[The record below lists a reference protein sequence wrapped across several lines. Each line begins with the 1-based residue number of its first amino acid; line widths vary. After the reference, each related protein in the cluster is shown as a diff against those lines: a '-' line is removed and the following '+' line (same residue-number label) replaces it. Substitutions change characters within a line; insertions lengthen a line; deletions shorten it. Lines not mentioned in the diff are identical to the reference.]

1 MKEKWKLIMQQR
13 FWENTSSTNSHWPTE
28 TLCLCS
34 QCDTCIGSF
43 KSLQFPTV
51 ETAVTE
57 ADHAWTTEME
67 ETLQDCKGRK
77 CNERFEQNCL
87 FHALQN
93 RVWAEERWGQ
103 VDSLSQLL
111 GTERHWRLRRES
123 VEGAVCVEGR
133 GQS

>member
-1 MKEKWKLIMQQR
+1 MQQR
-13 FWENTSSTNSHWPTE
+13 FWENTSSTNPHWPTE
-28 TLCLCS
+28 TPSLFS

-43 KSLQFPTV
+43 KSLRFPTV

-57 ADHAWTTEME
+57 ADHAGTTEMEE
-67 ETLQDCKGRK
+67 ETLQDCKGGK

-103 VDSLSQLL
+103 VDSWSQILD
-111 GTERHWRLRRES
+111 TERPWRLRGER